1 MAGLPKLLVINSKDK
16 DVGSVSNSDFEIQA
30 QEKYLLQ
37 GISRLVIVEC
47 TVPNV
52 YTNINDDNNILEF
65 KEAPAGPLLQAF
77 IPVGQYNVTQLIS
90 ALETEIQALATVGNT
105 PTITLDPI
113 TNKLVINMAL
123 TGIILLNKSTI
134 AEVIGMIP
142 DQDVVNVGLQT
153 SLPRI
158 VNLSGLPIV
167 YVHSKA
173 LSSSYGIDAGK
184 GLTNLVV
191 AVPLNDAPFGAYATL
206 LPKDLAVS
214 EIVYESP
221 RNITNIDIRLR
232 DSQGK
237 LLDIQNMHM
246 TLIVKLYF
254 S

>member
-1 MAGLPKLLVINSKDK
+1 MSGLPKLLVINSKDK
-16 DVGSVSNSDFEIQA
+16 DVGSVSNSNFEIQA

-37 GISRLVIVEC
+37 GISRIVIVEA
-47 TVPNV
+47 TVPNLF
-52 YTNINDDNNILEF
+52 TNINEDNNILDF
-65 KEAPAGPLLQAF
+65 KEVGGPLLQAF
-77 IPVGQYNVTQLIS
+77 LPIGQYNVTQLIS
-90 ALETEIQALATVGNT
+90 ALETEIESLVTVGNV

-113 TNKLVINMAL
+113 TNKLIINMSA
-123 TGIILLNKSTI
+123 TGLIIFGNSTI
-134 AEVIGMIP
+134 AEVIGLIP
-142 DQDVVNVGLQT
+142 GQDLLNVGLQT
-153 SLPRI
+153 LLPRI

-167 YVHSKA
+167 YLHSKA

-191 AVPLNDAPFGAYATL
+191 AIPLNEAPYGSYATL

-214 EIVYESP
+214 EIVYDST

-237 LLDIQNMHM
+237 LLDIENMHI
-246 TLIVKLYF
+246 TLVVKIYF